1 MTWVGSSA
9 PHPFYCTNPNN
20 EEHFPL
26 DRLHLLIKVLK
37 MGNNFIRL
45 FSMLALLAAPLAV
58 SGQAKTLTQLELEDI
73 QKRQKRLFEA
83 HRKETNDQD
92 QESIEFRI
100 FALRD
105 EYESLLSKNS
115 ENVPVLVTYGLF
127 LAQIGQRDDSL
138 KLLLKADALEPEHP
152 QVKNQLGN
160 FMTEEASYA
169 LALPYYLDAIRLSPK
184 EPLYYYQLGNLL
196 HYFREEFV
204 QDGVLTGE
212 HLDKQMFDA
221 FKRAAELGEENL
233 AYVYRYAECF
243 YDIPDADMEA
253 ALKEWERI
261 ETLTEDETDK
271 QLVRLHQAN
280 VHLLLGNKSVVPIIL
295 EKVTDPNL
303 KDNKEKLLEE
313 AARDD
318 D

>member
-1 MTWVGSSA
+1 MTREGSFA
-9 PHPFYCTNPNN
+9 PLPFYCTIPNK
-20 EEHFPL
+20 EEHFLL
-26 DRLHLLIKVLK
+26 DTLHLLITVLK
-37 MGNNFIRL
+37 MGNIFVRL
-45 FSMLALLAAPLAV
+45 IGVFTLLAAPYAAL
-58 SGQAKTLTQLELEDI
+58 GQAKTLTQIELEDI
-73 QKRQKRLFEA
+73 QKRQNRLFDA
-83 HRKETNDQD
+83 HRNVTNDQD
-92 QESIEFRI
+92 QESLEFRI

-105 EYESLLSKNS
+105 EYESLLSKNPD
-115 ENVPVLVTYGLF
+115 NVPVLVTYGLY
-127 LAQIGQRDDSL
+127 LAQIDQRDDSL

-196 HYFREEFV
+196 YYFKEEFIE
-204 QDGVLTGE
+204 DGVLTEE
-212 HLDKQMFDA
+212 HLDKQMLDA

-233 AYVYRYAECF
+233 AYVYRYAESF
-243 YDIPDADMEA
+243 YDIEDADMRQ

-280 VHLLLGNKSVVPIIL
+280 VHMLLGNHSVVPIIL

-303 KDNKEKLLEE
+303 QPNKDKLLEE
-313 AARDD
+313 VAKQEG
-318 D
+318 